1 MRIATWNVNSLKVRL
16 PALLDWLAAR
26 RPDVI
31 GLQELKLTEADFPR
45 DALRAAGY
53 EAVVAGQKTYNG
65 VALLARAPLALEQPA
80 VGLPELAWDPA
91 ARAVAATVG
100 GIRCLNLYVPNG
112 QEVGTD
118 KYAYKL
124 RWLDDLARHLE
135 AAHRPD
141 QPLVLLGDFN
151 LIPEERDAYDPQE
164 FRFSIMFTDEER
176 ARFRRLGGWG
186 LVDLYRRCDDAPKR
200 YSWWDYRMNAF
211 RRDLGARIDLLL
223 ATAPVAA
230 RAVAAEIDVEPRRA
244 EKPSDHAPVFVDLDE
259 RRA

>member
-16 PALLDWLAAR
+16 PAVLDWLAAH

-53 EAVVAGQKTYNG
+53 EAVVLGQKTYNG
-65 VALLARAPLALEQPA
+65 VALLARAPLEDPA
-80 VGLPELAWDPA
+80 AGLPELDWDPA

-100 GIRCLNLYVPNG
+100 GIRFLNLYVPNG

-135 AAHRPD
+135 AAHSPD
-141 QPLVLLGDFN
+141 RPLVLLGDFN

-164 FRFSIMFTDEER
+164 FRFSILFTDEER
-176 ARFRRLGGWG
+176 ARLRRLLDWG
-186 LVDLYRRCDDAPKR
+186 LADLFRRCDDAPKR

-211 RRDLGARIDLLL
+211 RRNLGARIDLVL
-223 ATAPVAA
+223 ATGPVAE
-230 RAVAAEIDVEPRRA
+230 RVVAAEIDVEPRRG
-244 EKPSDHAPVFVDLDE
+244 EKPSDHAPVVVDLDA
-259 RRA
+259 RPA

>member
-31 GLQELKLTEADFPR
+31 GLQELKLTDADFPR

-53 EAVVAGQKTYNG
+53 EAVVLGQRTYNG
-65 VALLARAPLALEQPA
+65 VALLARAPLEDPA
-80 VGLPELAWDPA
+80 TALPELAWDPA

-100 GIRCLNLYVPNG
+100 GIRFLNLYVPNG

-135 AAHRPD
+135 TAHRPD

-164 FRFSIMFTDEER
+164 FRFSILFTDEER
-176 ARFRRLGGWG
+176 ARFRRLVDWG
-186 LVDLYRRCDDAPKR
+186 LADVYRRCDDAPKR

-211 RRDLGARIDLLL
+211 RRNLGARIDLLL
-223 ATAPVAA
+223 ATAPVAV

-244 EKPSDHAPVFVDLDE
+244 EKPSDHAPVFVDLDGLPG
-259 RRA
+259 

>member
-16 PALLDWLAAR
+16 PAVLDWLASR

-31 GLQELKLTEADFPR
+31 GLQELKLTDADFPR

-65 VALLARAPLALEQPA
+65 VALLARAPLQDPA
-80 VGLPELAWDPA
+80 TAVPELAWDPS

-100 GIRCLNLYVPNG
+100 GIRFLNLYVPNG
-112 QEVGTD
+112 QEVGTE

-124 RWLDDLARHLE
+124 RWLDDLARHLD

-141 QPLVLLGDFN
+141 QPLMLLGDFN

-176 ARFRRLGGWG
+176 ARFRRLVDWG
-186 LVDLYRRCDDAPKR
+186 LADVFRRCDDAPKR

-211 RRDLGARIDLLL
+211 RRNLGARIDLLL

-244 EKPSDHAPVFVDLDE
+244 EKPSDHAPVFADLDGPPG
-259 RRA
+259 